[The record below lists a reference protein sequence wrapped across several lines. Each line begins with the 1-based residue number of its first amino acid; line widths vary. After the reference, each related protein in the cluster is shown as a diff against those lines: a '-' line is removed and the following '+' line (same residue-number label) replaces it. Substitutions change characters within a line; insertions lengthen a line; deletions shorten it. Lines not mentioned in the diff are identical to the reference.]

1 MARREVLPITMAKR
15 GGMLSVT
22 PSPGSERLVP
32 RGKDVPRWLLGA
44 EERPAGDLL
53 LMMMMTLT
61 PADIYQACTVC

>member
-1 MARREVLPITMAKR
+1 M
-15 GGMLSVT
+15 T
-22 PSPGSERLVP
+22 PSPESERLVP

-53 LMMMMTLT
+53 LMMMMTMTLT

>member
-1 MARREVLPITMAKR
+1 M
-15 GGMLSVT
+15 T
-22 PSPGSERLVP
+22 PSPESERLVP

-44 EERPAGDLL
+44 EEGPAGDLL